1 MQNDQSTNHWDHSVD
16 VVVVG
21 SGNAGLTAALCNHE
35 MGTRNVLVLEKTGLY
50 GGTSAIGGGG
60 VWIPCNHYAMA
71 AGAQDS
77 LEDALKYLKATTPE
91 GAVTEDMQRAFLENG
106 PRMLRFLHKRTRVR
120 YVSLGEY
127 PDYYS
132 DAEGART
139 GHRQV
144 EPEPLDITQMEQQGD
159 LLRGSHYMMHLL
171 GMVPITQYEA
181 HVFTAQLKGWVGIAL
196 KLVFGHLFDLPRR
209 LKRKRSRR
217 SAEGMAGV
225 ARLALSTQ
233 ERGLPIWRN
242 TEMTELLVEGGRAVG
257 VRVNKDGKAMTIQ
270 ARKAV
275 ILASGGFERNQAMRE
290 QYLPKPTSTEWTSG
304 SEGNTGLPI
313 QLAMAKGAAVKAMD
327 GAWWCTMIK
336 VPGEELPR
344 LSIMEKSYP
353 GSVVVNQHGKRIAN
367 ESMNYQK
374 YAQECF
380 KAQSE
385 GTPVNPLWLI
395 FDADFRHKYLVGPL
409 MTGKMMPDR
418 FLPKHFFSP
427 EFLTR
432 CDTLEQLAA
441 ATGIDSGGLLA
452 TVARMNEYAR
462 TGVDQE
468 FKRGSFHYDRYYG
481 DPEVEPNNCL
491 APIGKGPFYAIR
503 LYLGDFGTNGGMV
516 INTDAQVLRE
526 DGSVFE
532 GLYAAGNCT
541 TALLPTYPGPGSTL
555 GPAMTFAY
563 QAAKHIN
570 QYRD

>member
-1 MQNDQSTNHWDHSVD
+1 MKWDHSVD
-16 VVVVG
+16 VAIVG
-21 SGNAGLTAALCNHE
+21 SGNSGLTNALCNYE
-35 MGTRNVLVLEKTGLY
+35 MGTKDVLVIEKTDLY

-60 VWIPCNHYAMA
+60 VWIPCNHYALA

-77 LEDALKYLKATTPE
+77 LEDALKYLQATTPE
-91 GAVTEDMQRAFLENG
+91 GVVEEKMQRTFLENG
-106 PRMLRFLHKRTRVR
+106 PKMMRFLHDRTRVR

-132 DAEGART
+132 DAEGARL

-144 EPEPLDITQMEQQGD
+144 EPEPLDITLLQQEGD
-159 LLRGSHYMMHLL
+159 QLRGSHYMMYLM
-171 GMVPITQYEA
+171 GMVPITQQEA
-181 HVFTAQLKGWVGIAL
+181 HIFIGQLKGWVGIAL
-196 KLVFGHLFDLPRR
+196 KLVFGHMMDLPRR

-225 ARLALSTQ
+225 ARLALSAQ
-233 ERGLPIWRN
+233 ERNIPLWLN
-242 TEMTELLVEGGRAVG
+242 TEMTDLIVENGRVVG
-257 VRVNKDGKAMTIQ
+257 IQVDKEGKIMNIQ

-275 ILASGGFERNQAMRE
+275 VLASGGFERNQAMRE

-304 SEGNTGLPI
+304 SYGNQGLPI
-313 QLAMAKGAAVKAMD
+313 QKAIEKGAAVKGMD

-353 GSVVVNQHGKRIAN
+353 GSVVVNAQGKRIAN

-380 KAQSE
+380 KAQAE
-385 GTPVNPLWLI
+385 GTPVDPLWLV

-418 FLPKHFFSP
+418 FLPKRFFSP
-427 EFLTR
+427 EFLTIAES
-432 CDTLEQLAA
+432 LEELSAK
-441 ATGIDSGGLLA
+441 TGIDAAGLLD
-452 TVARMNEYAR
+452 TTRRMNEYAE
-462 TGVDQE
+462 TGVDEE
-468 FKRGSFHYDRYYG
+468 FKRGSFYYDRYYG
-481 DPEVEPNNCL
+481 DPDVGPNNCL
-491 APIGKGPFYAIR
+491 APIARGPFYAIR
-503 LYLGDFGTNGGMV
+503 LYLGDFGTNGGLV
-516 INTDAQVLRE
+516 INTDAQVLGE
-526 DGSVFE
+526 DGSVIE
-532 GLYAAGNCT
+532 GLYAAGNCS

-563 QAAKHIN
+563 QAAKHTN
-570 QYRD
+570 QYSD